1 MCASIGHY
9 PADNGAGAAAAENE
23 MNPAYISALS
33 ALFGSAIGA
42 FASLATTWLT
52 QRHQDEV
59 RQRAQVNIRRERVF
73 VEFIDLSSKAFV
85 DALQRTSIQDTS
97 QIMPLYATMGKLR
110 LFASDRTIEA
120 AERVMER
127 IIETY
132 YTPEL
137 DTQRRPDLG
146 RKSDVLREF
155 AECCRA
161 ELRGNTNKQAQ
172 FVGMKIKPLFQT
184 LYVRSIRLGGL
195 LTSLSAELVGV
206 FRPIAVIGKAT

>member
-1 MCASIGHY
+1 LRASIAHR
-9 PADNGAGAAAAENE
+9 PADNGAGWAAAAENE

-59 RQRAQVNIRRERVF
+59 RQRAPVNIRRERVF

-120 AERVMER
+120 AERV
-127 IIETY
+127 IETY

-161 ELRGNTNKQAQ
+161 ELRG
-172 FVGMKIKPLFQT
+172 
-184 LYVRSIRLGGL
+184 
-195 LTSLSAELVGV
+195 
-206 FRPIAVIGKAT
+206 

>member
-1 MCASIGHY
+1 
-9 PADNGAGAAAAENE
+9 

-33 ALFGSAIGA
+33 ALFGSVIGA
-42 FASLATTWLT
+42 LASLATTWLT

-59 RQRAQVNIRRERVF
+59 RQRAQENVRRERVF

-97 QIMPLYATMGKLR
+97 RIIPLYATMGKLR

-120 AERVMER
+120 AEQVMDR

-132 YTPEL
+132 YSPEL
-137 DTQRRPDLG
+137 DTQTRPDLG

-155 AECCRA
+155 AERCRA
-161 ELRGNTNKQAQ
+161 ELRGYDK
-172 FVGMKIKPLFQT
+172 
-184 LYVRSIRLGGL
+184 
-195 LTSLSAELVGV
+195 
-206 FRPIAVIGKAT
+206 

>member
-1 MCASIGHY
+1 LHPDYIEQIQSGAAWLWFISFRSKWKCASIGHY

-161 ELRGNTNKQAQ
+161 ELRG
-172 FVGMKIKPLFQT
+172 
-184 LYVRSIRLGGL
+184 
-195 LTSLSAELVGV
+195 
-206 FRPIAVIGKAT
+206 